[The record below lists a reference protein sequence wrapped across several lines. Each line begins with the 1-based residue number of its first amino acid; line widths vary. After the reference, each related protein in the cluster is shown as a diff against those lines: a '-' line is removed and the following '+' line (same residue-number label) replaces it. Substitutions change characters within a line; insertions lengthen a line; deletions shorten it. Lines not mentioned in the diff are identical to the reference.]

1 MKIVFMGTPDFSVPC
16 LKALAESE
24 HEVVGVFCQPDKP
37 VGRKQELK
45 MPDVKIEALKHGYKV
60 FQPVSLRNGKGV
72 EILEEIKPDIA
83 VVVAYGKILPKDFL
97 DYPKYGCINVHASI
111 LPKYRGASPIHWAVI
126 NGDKETGVTVQQ
138 MNEGV
143 DLGDSRICTKLP
155 IGEND
160 TTEEMFD
167 KLSEVG
173 AEVMLETLELCEKG
187 LLNPVAQNE
196 DEATHVGLLSKELS
210 PVDWNDTALNIHNK
224 IRGLY
229 SWPCAQTSVS
239 GKTLKIYSSIISD
252 IKGNNKPGSVI
263 DNSSKLVVCCGDN
276 KCIELKSVQLEG
288 KKRMDTAAF
297 LNGFKIEKGTVL
309 G

>member
-1 MKIVFMGTPDFSVPC
+1 
-16 LKALAESE
+16 
-24 HEVVGVFCQPDKP
+24 
-37 VGRKQELK
+37 
-45 MPDVKIEALKHGYKV
+45 
-60 FQPVSLRNGKGV
+60 
-72 EILEEIKPDIA
+72 
-83 VVVAYGKILPKDFL
+83 
-97 DYPKYGCINVHASI
+97 
-111 LPKYRGASPIHWAVI
+111 
-126 NGDKETGVTVQQ
+126 

-143 DLGDSRICTKLP
+143 DTGDILLCSKLP